1 MPSDEKLTT
10 STVLFLE
17 NLNFPVAQF
26 GAGLFQF
33 CLQVRS
39 RHKRQRKGAFCV
51 PTAGYASRIESSG
64 PSVCMGTA
72 LTPRNAV
79 RT

>member
-33 CLQVRS
+33 CLE
-39 RHKRQRKGAFCV
+39 CV
-51 PTAGYASRIESSG
+51 PVTRGRGRVPSVYPHAGYASRIESSG

-72 LTPRNAV
+72 LTPRNAA